1 MTPETD
7 LLDPG
12 ADGSDHPDAVRPPA
26 ADFSGL
32 RMVEALLFASSE
44 PLSLEEL
51 TQRLPDGTDVL
62 ALLEQLQE
70 NYASRGVN
78 LVRVAGKW
86 CFRTAEDLAY
96 LMHRNVEEQRKLSRA
111 ALETLAIIAYHQPV
125 TRAEIEE
132 IRGVSTSKGTLDVL
146 LETSWIR
153 MRGRRRTPG
162 RPVTYGTTE
171 EFLIHFG
178 LENVKD
184 LPGLEELKGAGL
196 LDSAIP
202 ASFLVPSPNDE
213 AALSDEE
220 DPLEEDL
227 LFDRDAEDT
236 AETGL

>member
-1 MTPETD
+1 MTSEPEFLELQDQARKGDAGEAALD
-7 LLDPG
+7 LAG
-12 ADGSDHPDAVRPPA
+12 Q
-26 ADFSGL
+26 
-32 RMVEALLFASSE
+32 RMIEALLFASSE

-51 TQRLPDGTDVL
+51 TLRVPEGTDVL
-62 ALLEQLQE
+62 GVLQE
-70 NYASRGVN
+70 LQKIYAARGVN

-86 CFRTAEDLAY
+86 CFRTAEDLAF

-146 LETSWIR
+146 LETTWIR

-171 EFLIHFG
+171 QFLIHFG
-178 LENVKD
+178 MESVKD

-196 LDSAIP
+196 LDSAVP
-202 ASFLVPSPNDE
+202 ASFLVPTPNDDILLTE
-213 AALSDEE
+213 DE
-220 DPLEEDL
+220 DPLEEGS
-227 LFDRDAEDT
+227 LFEDEADENAED
-236 AETGL
+236 

>member
-1 MTPETD
+1 MTADIEF
-7 LLDPG
+7 PG
-12 ADGSDHPDAVRPPA
+12 LEAGKVTAGPDRIP
-26 ADFSGL
+26 DFAGL

-51 TQRLPDGTDVL
+51 TLRLPDGTDVL
-62 ALLEQLQE
+62 SLVEELQKT
-70 NYASRGVN
+70 YATRGVN

-96 LMHRNVEEQRKLSRA
+96 LMQRNVEEQRKLSRA

-146 LETSWIR
+146 LETTWIR

-162 RPVTYGTTE
+162 RPVTYGTTDQ
-171 EFLIHFG
+171 FLIHFG

-196 LDSAIP
+196 LDSAVP
-202 ASFLVPSPNDE
+202 ASFLVPTPNDDV
-213 AALSDEE
+213 ALTEDE
-220 DPLEEDL
+220 DPLEDGS
-227 LFDRDAEDT
+227 LFDTDAVETAED
-236 AETGL
+236 